1 MDAKI
6 RVLLIFLIICNTLL
20 LLFMTNLTLGTR
32 EDVAGLQTIL
42 ATKSD
47 LMNLKQA
54 SSTNVLQENCGRCHS
69 ESRFASFHGSEA
81 ELLSM
86 IQEMQTLSGSNINPG
101 DVEKIHA
108 SLDLL
113 QCNSCHEQS
122 RLRALGLKSEEE
134 RKAMISKM
142 LEKTK
147 ATPDREEVDRLNRS
161 YQQLYGF

>member
-20 LLFMTNLTLGTR
+20 LLFLTNLTLGTR
-32 EDVAGLQTIL
+32 EDLTGLQTTL

-54 SSTNVLQENCGRCHS
+54 SSEDVLQQNCGRCHS
-69 ESRFASFHGSEA
+69 ESRFASFHGNEP
-81 ELLSM
+81 ELLAM
-86 IQEMQTLSGSNINPG
+86 IQEMQSMTGSQINPN

-108 SLDLL
+108 SLELL
-113 QCNSCHEQS
+113 RCNTCHEQN
-122 RLRALGLKSEEE
+122 RLRMLGLKSEEE
-134 RKAMISKM
+134 RKDLIGKM
-142 LEKTK
+142 LEKTNS
-147 ATPDREEVDRLNRS
+147 TPDREEVDRLNRS